1 MTRVIG
7 LTGSIAVGKSTVTH
21 YLLTHGYQVV
31 DADKISHDALNPG
44 NSCYVWLFKR
54 RWNNESASIG

>member
-44 NSCYVWLFKR
+44 NSCYEKVKEEIGCL
-54 RWNNESASIG
+54 NEV